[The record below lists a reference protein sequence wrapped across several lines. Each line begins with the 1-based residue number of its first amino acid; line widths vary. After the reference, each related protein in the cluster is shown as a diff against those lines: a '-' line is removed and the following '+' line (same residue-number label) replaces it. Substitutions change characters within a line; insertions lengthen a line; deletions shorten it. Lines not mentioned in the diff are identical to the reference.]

1 MESSS
6 TGAKKINHKKQEKY
20 SSGPTSPSPL
30 MAAQSLLNSEKSMLS
45 LPSCVWSMV
54 RMMALVAPLM
64 SYLVCLVNQALG
76 LTLSHFPSNLNIG
89 MRGIYRRIVC
99 LTYLLYKLLELVL
112 GDHTVT
118 VHVKELE
125 SL

>member
-1 MESSS
+1 
-6 TGAKKINHKKQEKY
+6 
-20 SSGPTSPSPL
+20 
-30 MAAQSLLNSEKSMLS
+30 
-45 LPSCVWSMV
+45 MV

-76 LTLSHFPSNLNIG
+76 LALSHFSSNLNIG

-99 LTYLLYKLLELVL
+99 LTYLLYKLLELIL